1 MRTKRHWI
9 GFAIKAVLIA
19 IAAFTLMGFVIMGLW
34 NWLMPT
40 LFGLHTIGFLQAFG
54 LLILA
59 KLLFGGF
66 RGRWD
71 GRPHWRHRMEDRWEH
86 MTPEEREKF
95 GQGMRFRCGPFAPPV
110 EAKPEPHTQP

>member
-1 MRTKRHWI
+1 MKTKRHWI

-19 IAAFTLMGFVIMGLW
+19 LVAFVLMGFVIMGLW
-34 NWLMPT
+34 NWLMPP
-40 LFGLHTIGFLQAFG
+40 LFGLHAIGFWQAFG

-71 GRPHWRHRMEDRWEH
+71 GRPHWRRRMDERWEN
-86 MTPEEREKF
+86 MTPEERDKF
-95 GQGMRFRCGPFAPPV
+95 REGMRTWCSRPAPP
-110 EAKPEPHTQP
+110 ADPAQEPQRQS